1 MMNTAGKLKAAP
13 VMKSKKSTANAEA
26 KYDAKMSELDY
37 PGTKG
42 VALPEGGKQQVSGFK
57 FSGTY

>member
-1 MMNTAGKLKAAP
+1 MA
-13 VMKSKKSTANAEA
+13 SKKSTPNAMA
-26 KYDAKMSELDY
+26 DYDAKMSELDY

-42 VALPEGGKQQVSGFK
+42 IALPESGKQQVSGFK

>member
-1 MMNTAGKLKAAP
+1 MKTVGKLKAAP

-26 KYDAKMSELDY
+26 DYDAKMSELDY

-42 VALPEGGKQQVSGFK
+42 VALPDSGKQQVSGFK

>member
-1 MMNTAGKLKAAP
+1 MKKVGKLKPAP
-13 VMKSKKSTANAEA
+13 VMASKKSTANAEA
-26 KYDAKMSELDY
+26 SYDAKMAEMDY

-42 VALPEGGKQQVSGFK
+42 VALPQSGKQQVSGFK

>member
-1 MMNTAGKLKAAP
+1 MKTVGKLKPAP
-13 VMKSKKSTANAEA
+13 VKGSGKTSA
-26 KYDAKMSELDY
+26 KAAADYDSKMSELDF

-42 VALPEGGKQQVSGFK
+42 VALPQSGKQQVSGFK

>member
-1 MMNTAGKLKAAP
+1 MKIFGK
-13 VMKSKKSTANAEA
+13 VKSVKPKESG
-26 KYDAKMSELDY
+26 KQDDYDSNVSRLDY

-42 VALPEGGKQQVSGFK
+42 IATPLEGKQQVSGFK

>member
-1 MMNTAGKLKAAP
+1 MAEMKNFGKVKP
-13 VMKSKKSTANAEA
+13 VQLENRDKEA
-26 KYDAKMSELDY
+26 SAYEENMAIKQY

-42 VALPEGGKQQVSGFK
+42 IALPNEGKQQVSGFK

>member
-1 MMNTAGKLKAAP
+1 MKATGKLKAVKAK
-13 VMKSKKSTANAEA
+13 MGDKKAAD
-26 KYDAKMSELDY
+26 YDAKMSELDY

-42 VALPEGGKQQVSGFK
+42 VALPDTGKQQVSGFK

>member
-1 MMNTAGKLKAAP
+1 
-13 VMKSKKSTANAEA
+13 
-26 KYDAKMSELDY
+26 MSELDY

-42 VALPEGGKQQVSGFK
+42 VALPEAGKQQVSGFK

>member
-1 MMNTAGKLKAAP
+1 MDKMGKLKAVKAKP
-13 VMKSKKSTANAEA
+13 SGKKAAD
-26 KYDAKMSELDY
+26 YDAKMSELDY

-42 VALPEGGKQQVSGFK
+42 VALPESGKQQVSGFK

>member
-1 MMNTAGKLKAAP
+1 MSKMKNFGKVKP
-13 VMKSKKSTANAEA
+13 VKVSDSGKPEND
-26 KYDAKMSELDY
+26 YDEKMSGLEY

-42 VALPEGGKQQVSGFK
+42 IATPIEGKQQVSGFK

>member
-1 MMNTAGKLKAAP
+1 MDKVGKLKA
-13 VMKSKKSTANAEA
+13 VKVKSNDKKAAD
-26 KYDAKMSELDY
+26 YDAKMSELDY

>member
-1 MMNTAGKLKAAP
+1 MAEMKNFGKVKPVKPKESGKL
-13 VMKSKKSTANAEA
+13 EHD
-26 KYDAKMSELDY
+26 YDNKVAGLDY

-42 VALPEGGKQQVSGFK
+42 IATPIEGKQQVSGFK

>member
-1 MMNTAGKLKAAP
+1 MAEMKNFGKIKPAKVKA
-13 VMKSKKSTANAEA
+13 SA
-26 KYDAKMSELDY
+26 KLDNDYDSKMSGLEY

-42 VALPEGGKQQVSGFK
+42 IAMPDEGKQQVSGFK

>member
-1 MMNTAGKLKAAP
+1 MKNFGKLKPAP
-13 VMKSKKSTANAEA
+13 VKASDKASPSAEA
-26 KYDAKMSELDY
+26 DYDAKVSQLDY

-42 VALPEGGKQQVSGFK
+42 IALPQSGKQQVSGFK

>member
-1 MMNTAGKLKAAP
+1 MAEMKNFGK
-13 VMKSKKSTANAEA
+13 VKSVKPKESGKMDAD
-26 KYDAKMSELDY
+26 YDSKMSEMDY

-42 VALPEGGKQQVSGFK
+42 IATPIEGKQQVSGFK

>member
-1 MMNTAGKLKAAP
+1 MAQMKNFGKVKPVKAVDSGKP
-13 VMKSKKSTANAEA
+13 DVD
-26 KYDAKMSELDY
+26 YDDKMSKLDY

-42 VALPEGGKQQVSGFK
+42 IATPIEGKQQVSGFK

>member
-1 MMNTAGKLKAAP
+1 MAKMKNFGKVKPAK
-13 VMKSKKSTANAEA
+13 VKESSKQDDND
-26 KYDAKMSELDY
+26 YDDKMSETEY

-42 VALPEGGKQQVSGFK
+42 IAMPIEGKQQVSGFK

>member
-1 MMNTAGKLKAAP
+1 MKNFGKLKPAP
-13 VMKSKKSTANAEA
+13 KKASGKASPNTEA
-26 KYDAKMSELDY
+26 DYDAKMSQLDY

-42 VALPEGGKQQVSGFK
+42 VALPQSGKQQVSGFK

>member
-1 MMNTAGKLKAAP
+1 MKNFGK
-13 VMKSKKSTANAEA
+13 VKSVKPKESGKMDAD
-26 KYDAKMSELDY
+26 YDDKMSQLDY

-42 VALPEGGKQQVSGFK
+42 IATPIEGKQQVSGFK

>member
-1 MMNTAGKLKAAP
+1 MKTVGKLKPAP
-13 VMKSKKSTANAEA
+13 KMASKKSTPNAMA
-26 KYDAKMSELDY
+26 DYDAKMSELDY

-42 VALPEGGKQQVSGFK
+42 VALPESGKQQVSGFK

>member
-1 MMNTAGKLKAAP
+1 MAEMKNFGKVKP
-13 VMKSKKSTANAEA
+13 VKVKESPKLDANYDSKVAR
-26 KYDAKMSELDY
+26 LDY

-42 VALPEGGKQQVSGFK
+42 IATPIEGKQQVSGFK